1 MHAMKSSAPIAAIAA
16 LAIFGY
22 STATLAADDKD
33 RPSREP
39 SPQRNTE
46 ERPFGGPPPGNREIR
61 FKKAGKKCATAASV
75 CDLSK
80 ARAVGTLCTCPED
93 DDKGAQ
99 GKVE

>member
-1 MHAMKSSAPIAAIAA
+1 MKWLEHVAAMAAAAAIVVSVACA
-16 LAIFGY
+16 W
-22 STATLAADDKD
+22 AADDKD
-33 RPSREP
+33 RPFGGP

-61 FKKAGKKCATAASV
+61 FKKAGKKCVTAAGV

-80 ARAVGTLCTCPED
+80 ARAVGALCTCPEG
-93 DDKGAQ
+93 DDKGAE

>member
-1 MHAMKSSAPIAAIAA
+1 MKSSVPIAAIAA
-16 LAIFGY
+16 LAIFSY
-22 STATLAADDKD
+22 STAILAADDKD
-33 RPSREP
+33 RPLGES

-61 FKKAGKKCATAASV
+61 FKKTGKKCATAAGV

-80 ARAVGTLCTCPED
+80 ARAVGTLCTCPEG

-99 GKVE
+99 GKIE